1 MNVRLPLAA
10 ARHAVCGVLALF
22 AMLVAWPTI
31 AQSASLSMETAVALA
46 AERSRLVAS
55 AFAQSRAASELA
67 VAAGR
72 RPDPVLKLGL
82 NNLPIDGPDR
92 FSVTRDFMTMRSVG
106 VMQELTRADKRA
118 AHIERAERNVLLADV
133 VRRQA
138 VAEVRRDS
146 ALAWFDRSFA
156 ESMREQLKRQ
166 IDQAQQ
172 QVQAAEAVYRSGR
185 GSQGDVFT
193 ARAEVEVLRDRLD
206 ETDREI
212 ELATV
217 RLARFVGDVAKEPL
231 ASRPS
236 FALAADDALPID
248 RTLVVAERL
257 SQENAA
263 LADAR
268 VAEAERRAD
277 WSVELMLSQRGP
289 AYSNMVSINLSVPL
303 QWDQRNRQDR
313 EHAAKLAMVDEARA
327 RREDAERAV
336 EADIRAVRTAWR
348 NQERRLR
355 RHDEA
360 LLPLAE
366 QRSAAALAAYAAGS
380 GSLAGVLEAR
390 RSEQQVHLDRLRIEA
405 DIARLWA
412 QLTFLV
418 PQDGTS
424 TSRTAP

>member
-1 MNVRLPLAA
+1 MNVRLPLAS
-10 ARHAVCGVLALF
+10 ARRAVCGVLVL
-22 AMLVAWPTI
+22 LVAWPTI
-31 AQSASLSMETAVALA
+31 ARSASLSMETAVALA

-55 AFAQSRAASELA
+55 ASAQSRAASELA
-67 VAAGR
+67 VAAGQ
-72 RPDPVLKLGL
+72 RPDPVLRLGL

-118 AHIERAERNVLLADV
+118 ARVERAERNVALADV
-133 VRRQA
+133 GRKQA
-138 VAEVRRDS
+138 VAEVQRDA
-146 ALAWFDRSFA
+146 ALAWLDRSFA
-156 ESMREQLKRQ
+156 ESMRDQLRRQ
-166 IDQAQQ
+166 IEQAQQ
-172 QVQAAEAVYRSGR
+172 QVQAAEALYRSSR
-185 GSQGDVFT
+185 GSQTEVFT
-193 ARAEVEVLRDRLD
+193 ARGDLEGLRDRLD
-206 ETDREI
+206 ETEREI
-212 ELATV
+212 DVATV

-231 ASRPS
+231 TSRPA
-236 FALAADDALPID
+236 FALAADDALPIE

-263 LADAR
+263 LAEAR
-268 VAEAERRAD
+268 VTDAERRSD

-303 QWDQRNRQDR
+303 QWDQKNRQDR
-313 EHAAKLAMVDEARA
+313 EHAARLAMLDEARA
-327 RREDAERAV
+327 RLEDAERAV
-336 EADIRAVRTAWR
+336 EADIRASQAAWR

-390 RSEQQVHLDRLRIEA
+390 RNALQVHLDRLRIEA

-412 QLTFLV
+412 QLTFLM
-418 PQDGTS
+418 PQDGPT

>member
-1 MNVRLPLAA
+1 MICYLPRRRNGLRLVPSIVLCVALGTQAA
-10 ARHAVCGVLALF
+10 L
-22 AMLVAWPTI
+22 
-31 AQSASLSMETAVALA
+31 AQSQLSL
-46 AERSRLVAS
+46 ER
-55 AFAQSRAASELA
+55 A
-67 VAAGR
+67 VAAATGR
-72 RPDPVLKLGL
+72 SQLVIAADAQARAARETATAAGQLPDPVLKLGL

-92 FSVTRDFMTMRSVG
+92 YSVTRDFMTMRSVG